1 MKTSA
6 EKSTTTTTPAT
17 AHRAAQ
23 QPFFQKA
30 ALEERATPR
39 GGGMVQ
45 AKLSVNQAGDHFER
59 EADRMADHVM
69 SAPTIVKPEWAT
81 GRASDWASTAGD
93 RLQKKEAERPQRKE
107 AEPVRRKEIEPAQ
120 RKEPERVQRK
130 EIGAV
135 PKVDGATESALMNKM
150 SGGEA
155 LSAETRGFMEPRFGA
170 DFSGVRVHRDKESA
184 GLSNRLSARAFTLRN
199 HVFFSDNQFQPGT
212 REGKHLLAHELTHTI
227 QQGQSVQRSP
237 QPAQRGAEPEIQR
250 SPQVSANSATPA
262 VQRLGIQDALDYFA
276 DKAYNIPGYRL
287 LTIVLGFNPINQRSA
302 DRSAANILRA
312 LVELIPGGALIAQ
325 ALENHGVFTR
335 AGTWVEQQ
343 LATLGDIG
351 GAIVAGLARFI
362 DSLGWRDIFDL
373 GGVWDRAK
381 AIFTNPIGR
390 LIDFGAGVVS
400 GLMTIVREVVL
411 LPLAALAEGTAG
423 YDLLKALLGQDPI
436 TGKPVPRSPEIL
448 IGGFMKLIGQEEVWQ
463 NIQKGNAIGRAWDW
477 FQGALEGLLGF
488 ARAIPAQIIA
498 TLRSITWQDVLT
510 ITGLFSKV
518 GRAFLNIA
526 GQFFS
531 WAGGQVITLLEI
543 IFSVVAPRAVPY
555 VKKAQGAF
563 RSIIQNPIGF
573 VGNLVSAGKLGFQNF
588 AANIGEHLKTAL
600 IKWITGP
607 LGEAGVYIPQSFTLI
622 EIVKLVLSVLGLTWA
637 NIRSKLVKIIPDPVL
652 TVMEKTA
659 SVLVTLV
666 RDGPAAAWQEIK
678 NELNELKDSMIA
690 KVTEMVTT
698 EIVKAAVTKLVTM
711 LNPAGAVIQ
720 AIIAIYNTITFFIQK
735 INQIAAVVASFIDSI
750 AAIASGQI
758 GGAAKSVEQTLANT
772 LVIVIAFL
780 AKFAGLGGI
789 PDKLV
794 GVVKKIRAPIDK
806 GLDKIVAWLGVLLK
820 KIGAAAKSG
829 LRKLLNWWSK
839 KVPVKGGGESHTLT
853 FAGEGK
859 AAKLVLRSDP
869 ALPSVFLTGTAEK
882 RRLAAAKSA
891 KPIGT
896 AQTHEAAITPIQQE
910 LRDLDDAGPDSTT
923 ADTASGKAAT
933 KADKLAK
940 QLDGKLAT
948 LAGHISATLEDWQV
962 SDPEVKKD
970 DIAITRGS
978 FSFQQKV
985 RIGAQ
990 HADQGELVYDSKKK
1004 AWSKLGTRDG
1014 ARLGRRHVISAHDMS
1029 SHYNTALVGKKVS
1042 EAKVLLEQRGSV
1054 GEALTPVPDLKLASL
1069 QGSAKTRYNKFF
1081 GYARNL
1087 FIGDQL
1093 ENSMLQAKIDPFHPE
1108 MAGSD
1113 KKLDE
1118 HVRHI
1123 KRGWALDGGLKV
1135 TGLDE
1140 G

>member
-6 EKSTTTTTPAT
+6 EKSTTSTTTTPAT
-17 AHRAAQ
+17 AHRAGQ
-23 QPFFQKA
+23 QPFFQKSG
-30 ALEERATPR
+30 LDERAAPR
-39 GGGMVQ
+39 AGVAPAKVVQ
-45 AKLSVNQAGDHFER
+45 AKLSVNQPGDHFER
-59 EADRMADHVM
+59 EAERMADHVM

-81 GRASDWASTAGD
+81 GRASDWASMAGD
-93 RLQKKEAERPQRKE
+93 RLQKKEADRVQRKE
-107 AEPVRRKEIEPAQ
+107 AEPIQ
-120 RKEPERVQRK
+120 RKDADRVQRK
-130 EIGAV
+130 ESGAA
-135 PKVDGATESALMNKM
+135 PQVDATTHSALMNKM

-155 LSAETRGFMEPRFGA
+155 LPAETRGFMEPRFGA
-170 DFSGVRVHRDKESA
+170 DFSGVRVHRDRESA
-184 GLSNRLSARAFTLRN
+184 GLSNRLGARAFTLRN

-227 QQGQSVQRSP
+227 QQGQSVRRSP
-237 QPAQRGAEPEIQR
+237 QPAVERAAQPAVQR
-250 SPQVSANSATPA
+250 SPQVSTNSATPA
-262 VQRLGIQDALDYFA
+262 IQRLGVQDALDYFA
-276 DKAYNIPGYRL
+276 DKAYYIPGYRL

-325 ALENHGVFTR
+325 ALDNHGVFTR
-335 AGTWVEQQ
+335 AGAWVEQQ

-362 DSLGWRDIFDL
+362 DSLSWRDIFDL

-390 LIDFGAGVVS
+390 LISFGAGVVT
-400 GLMTIVREVVL
+400 GLMAIVREVVL
-411 LPLAALAEGTAG
+411 RPLAALAEGTAG
-423 YDLLKALLGQDPI
+423 YDLLKAVLGQDPV
-436 TGKPVPRSPEIL
+436 TGEAVPRSPALL

-463 NIQKGNAIGRAWDW
+463 NIQKGNAIGRAWEW
-477 FQGALEGLLGF
+477 FQGALEGLMGF
-488 ARAIPAQIIA
+488 VRAIPGQIVD

-518 GRAFLNIA
+518 GRAFLNVA
-526 GQFFS
+526 GQFLS
-531 WAGGQVITLLEI
+531 WAGAQVITLLEI

-555 VKKAQGAF
+555 IKKAQGAF

-573 VGNLVSAGKLGFQNF
+573 VGNLVRAGKLGFQNF
-588 AANIGEHLKTAL
+588 AANIGAHLKTAL

-607 LGEAGVYIPQSFTLI
+607 LGEAGVYIPKEFSLI

-652 TVMEKTA
+652 TVLEKTA
-659 SVLVTLV
+659 GVLVTLV

-720 AIIAIYNTITFFIQK
+720 AIIAIYNTISFFIQK

-750 AAIASGQI
+750 AAIAAGQL
-758 GGAAKSVEQTLANT
+758 GPAAKRVEQTLANT
-772 LVIVIAFL
+772 LVIVIGFL

-806 GLDKIVAWLGVLLK
+806 GLDKIVAWLGGLLK
-820 KIGAAAKSG
+820 KIGAAAKAG

-869 ALPSVFLTGTAEK
+869 ALPSVFLTSTAAT
-882 RRLAAAKSA
+882 RRLAKAKSA
-891 KPIGT
+891 KPIST
-896 AQTHEAAITPIQQE
+896 AVTHEEAIVPIQKE

-933 KADKLAK
+933 KADKLSK

-948 LAGHISATLEDWQV
+948 LAAHVGETLEDWQV
-962 SDPEVKKD
+962 NDPEVKKD

-990 HADQGELVYDSKKK
+990 HADKSELAYDSKNK

-1014 ARLGRRHVISAHDMS
+1014 ARLGRRHVVSAHDMS
-1029 SHYNTALVGKKVS
+1029 THYNTALVGKKVS

-1054 GEALTPVPDLKLASL
+1054 GDALTPVPDLKLATL
-1069 QGSAKTRYNKFF
+1069 QASAKTRYNKFF

-1093 ENSMLQAKIDPFHPE
+1093 ENSMLQANIDPFHPE

-1140 G
+1140 A